1 MARGSVVK
9 QEIANKILNTFE
21 GSFLY
26 NDGKEI
32 RIPAY
37 EEGELIEVKVT
48 LTAAKENVSVGDD
61 NLLPG
66 ENTTRVNDNGQIEFV
81 HKVSAAE
88 NKVVEP
94 TTEEKQNVQDLLASL
109 GL

>member
-9 QEIANKILNTFE
+9 QEIANKILSTFE

-37 EEGELIEVKVT
+37 EEGELIQVKVT

-66 ENTTRVNDNGQIEFV
+66 EKEIDNEINFVASSEKETKQI
-81 HKVSAAE
+81 
-88 NKVVEP
+88 VEP
-94 TTEEKQNVQDLLASL
+94 TEAEKQNVQDLLASL